1 MRRRVASWG
10 RGRRWAA
17 VLLCWAAGGAG
28 AAELSQRQSLLLAHN
43 CLQCHAR
50 PGVGAPLV
58 GDGPAWQRY
67 VAQGEQAMLV
77 NVVQGVGGMP
87 PLGYCSACTEDDFR
101 ALIRFLA
108 KLPPAGRKP

>member
-10 RGRRWAA
+10 RGRLWAA
-17 VLLCWAAGGAG
+17 VLLCWTAGATC
-28 AAELSQRQSLLLAHN
+28 AAELSRQQSLLLANN

-58 GDGPAWQRY
+58 GDGPAWLRY
-67 VAQGEQAMLV
+67 VAKGEQAMLV

-101 ALIRFLA
+101 ALIAFLA